1 MLRFER
7 RRCTSRGEV
16 ADWIAP
22 TVALPQRLQENM
34 PYDGYTGFNYTE
46 QNYLNTSAG
55 EYTCETLVRP
65 TLWQAV

>member
-1 MLRFER
+1 
-7 RRCTSRGEV
+7 
-16 ADWIAP
+16 
-22 TVALPQRLQENM
+22 M